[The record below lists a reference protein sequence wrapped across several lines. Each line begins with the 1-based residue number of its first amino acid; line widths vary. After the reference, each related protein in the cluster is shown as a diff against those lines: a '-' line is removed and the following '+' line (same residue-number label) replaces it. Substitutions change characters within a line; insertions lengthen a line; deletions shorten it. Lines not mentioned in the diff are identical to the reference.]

1 MRSSSLRRR
10 KTRLI
15 DSSQNMRLVVDT
27 SGLIHGNEDIF
38 HRATIGQTENG
49 SIFYIYT
56 SPRVIQEVRD
66 VRARKRLQE
75 LESVLIVREPNSS
88 SLKAVVD
95 FARRT
100 GDYPHLSRVDIH
112 VLSLT
117 LMLELESS
125 GRKFLK
131 PEFIEHLPSG
141 LGEPKENV
149 PRSEPGQSKVEEETA
164 SSVKQVETAFADIQI
179 KEEKDVA
186 ISSFDVWIHS
196 ENVDAIVQNSQKKS
210 IQGEPSA
217 QENRVGCMTSD
228 FSMQN
233 LLLQMGLILISPD
246 GRRVKRLKSFVL
258 QCESCFHVTKEVE
271 RLFCPHCGNHTL
283 LRTTCKT
290 DKQGNLLVF
299 PPRRKKNNL
308 RGTIFPI
315 PKPQSGRNALNLIL
329 CEDQYIEKEQKL
341 KNSRRK
347 KAYRDVLDPATE
359 YNASP
364 FFQKEQPLIIGYNRK
379 CAEQLQRKNKNGRK
393 DRSIAQSP
401 L

>member
-164 SSVKQVETAFADIQI
+164 SSVKQR
-179 KEEKDVA
+179 KCRC
-186 ISSFDVWIHS
+186 
-196 ENVDAIVQNSQKKS
+196 NSAKLTKKKS

-246 GRRVKRLKSFVL
+246 GRRVKRKWNDF
-258 QCESCFHVTKEVE
+258 
-271 RLFCPHCGNHTL
+271 FCPHCGNHTL
-283 LRTTCKT
+283 FLRTTCKT

-315 PKPQSGRNALNLIL
+315 PKPQSGRNI
-329 CEDQYIEKEQKL
+329 
-341 KNSRRK
+341 
-347 KAYRDVLDPATE
+347 
-359 YNASP
+359 
-364 FFQKEQPLIIGYNRK
+364 
-379 CAEQLQRKNKNGRK
+379 
-393 DRSIAQSP
+393 
-401 L
+401 